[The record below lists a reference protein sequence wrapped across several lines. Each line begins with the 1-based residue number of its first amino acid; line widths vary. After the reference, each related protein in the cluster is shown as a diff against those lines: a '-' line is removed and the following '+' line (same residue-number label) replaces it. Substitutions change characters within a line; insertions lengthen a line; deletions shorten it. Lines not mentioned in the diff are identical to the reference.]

1 MAVVSVTKHIP
12 ASKDSLWEAIS
23 SERNLENFH
32 PFCQSNNVKTWAK
45 DESIDELIYLNNRTY
60 TRKWRE
66 WTDGKGYA
74 LTISNG
80 RFTADVDW
88 CISGDEN
95 SSNIMISIKP
105 KFLPNN
111 PIKKWFAH
119 QLIIKHRLRNYLDH
133 VLSGL
138 ATYLTTGEKIQRNQF
153 GEHPWF
159 S

>member
-1 MAVVSVTKHIP
+1 MFHKKKQALYLSTIF
-12 ASKDSLWEAIS
+12 S
-23 SERNLENFH
+23 SIKQ
-32 PFCQSNNVKTWAK
+32 QSNNVKKWAK

-88 CISGDEN
+88 CITGDEN
-95 SSNIMISIKP
+95 SSKIMISIKP

-111 PIKKWFAH
+111 PIKKWFAP

-138 ATYLTTGEKIQRNQF
+138 AKYLTTGEKIQHNQF